1 MDVLVRAGLARRGP
15 VRTVRGG
22 TEQYFVRAGAMFTLS
37 HLLDGAPSCQQG
49 SKP

>member
-22 TEQYFVRAGAMFTLS
+22 TEQYFVHAGAMFTLS
-37 HLLDGAPSCQQG
+37 HLLDGPPSCQQG